1 MKSYMCFALNVI
13 FSFDIP
19 LLYKTCPKK
28 NKRE

>member
-1 MKSYMCFALNVI
+1 MESYMCFTLNVI